1 MIIAT
6 KFGKNFTLTLMFK
19 VGIGTDSGFLTR
31 ARSDWQIGYGDLVD
45 LLESLVMYLVHTTI
59 QRCCKET
66 QSTKTNMSNKTGLR
80 RVRVRPT

>member
-6 KFGKNFTLTLMFK
+6 KFGKIFTLTLMFK

-45 LLESLVMYLVHTTI
+45 LLESLVMYARSIRLCDNPFWD
-59 QRCCKET
+59 Q
-66 QSTKTNMSNKTGLR
+66 SNKTFL
-80 RVRVRPT
+80 PITDQFCMI